1 MERDSQTTEIISSSP
16 IQSNNKTD
24 SIHGTFENALDF
36 GTSLWNRCKHL
47 WAFICAF
54 LYTHALMPTTV
65 FLLGIYTAI
74 EKKYNEQKL
83 SIMCICHECTVKIM
97 RIKAR
102 RATGIIMLTGLVF
115 VLFSTSFYS
124 LGLEVIID
132 GKTVGY
138 VLNEADYMSS
148 VNQVQ
153 DRVSEIMG
161 RPYSVNPRVNF
172 SFSVVQR
179 DKILKGPKLESLL
192 FSQIEDISE
201 LYVLS
206 IDGKMV
212 GASQNKDS
220 VERILNELVSTKN
233 PNVRKEFNSK
243 IAISHEIVD
252 SKFLMTED
260 EMRKLLTSKKV
271 IQDRHIIQPGDTF
284 ESIMRKYNMKRS
296 DLIAL
301 NPGVDPDW
309 IIDGRELLV
318 NKSVPF
324 LSIKQTQRVTERRS
338 LPFEVKEMKDPNLYV
353 GKKSIKVSGV
363 AGSQVVVSDVSYING
378 EESGRKVIN
387 TTVIKNP
394 ITEVIMVG
402 SKPVPTKAA
411 TGIFRRPTGA
421 CIMSSNYGYRH
432 SEFHTGVDFALS
444 YGSPVV
450 AADGGTVSFAG
461 WKGGYGKLIII
472 SHGNGLQTYYGHNS
486 SLLVST
492 GQKVAKG
499 EQIARIGSTGRS
511 TGPHCHFEVR
521 LNGRHVNPWR
531 YID

>member
-1 MERDSQTTEIISSSP
+1 MERDSQTSEIISSHP
-16 IQSNNKTD
+16 IQSNNKVD
-24 SIHGTFENALDF
+24 SMRGTLDNMLNF
-36 GTSLWNRCKHL
+36 GTSLWNKCKHF
-47 WAFICAF
+47 WALISAF

-65 FLLGIYTAI
+65 FLLGIYTAV
-74 EKKYNEQKL
+74 EKIYNEQKL
-83 SIMCICHECTVKIM
+83 TIMCICHEFTVKIM

-132 GKTVGY
+132 GQTVGY
-138 VLNEADYMSS
+138 VLNEADYMAS

-153 DRVSEIMG
+153 NRVSKIMG
-161 RPYSVNPRVNF
+161 RPYSVNPHVNF

-179 DKILKGPKLESLL
+179 DKILEGPKLESLL
-192 FSQIEDISE
+192 FTQIEDISE

-212 GASQNKDS
+212 GACQNKDS
-220 VERILNELVSTKN
+220 VERVLNELVTTKN
-233 PNVRKEFNSK
+233 PNVKKEFGSK

-252 SKFLMTED
+252 SNYLMTED
-260 EMRKLLTSKKV
+260 EMRKLLNSKKV
-271 IQDRHIIQPGDTF
+271 VQDRHIIQPGDTF

-318 NKSVPF
+318 NKTVPF
-324 LSIKQTQRVTERRS
+324 LSIKQTQRITEKRS
-338 LPFEVKEMKDPNLYV
+338 VPFEVKEIKDPNLYV

-378 EESGRKVIN
+378 EESGRKLIN
-387 TTVIKNP
+387 TTVIKKP
-394 ITEVIMVG
+394 IAEVIMVG
-402 SKPVPTKAA
+402 SKPVPKKAA
-411 TGIFRRPTGA
+411 TGTFRRPTGA
-421 CIMSSNYGYRH
+421 CILSSNYGYRR
-432 SEFHTGVDFALS
+432 SGFHTGVDFALA
-444 YGSPVV
+444 YGSPVY
-450 AADGGTVSFAG
+450 AADGGTVCFSG
-461 WKGGYGKLIII
+461 WKGGYGNLVII

-486 SLLVST
+486 SLLVSA
-492 GQKVAKG
+492 GEKVAKG
-499 EQIARIGSTGRS
+499 EKIARIGSTGNS

-521 LNGRHVNPWR
+521 MNGRHVNPWR